1 MMSKINDQSLG
12 EDVLKI
18 ILDPIYQPE
27 SPNTT
32 NYPTQC
38 FQTALEKN
46 TLEIYIK
53 MKINNKTLDNSK
65 TIKM

>member
-46 TLEIYIK
+46 TLEIS
-53 MKINNKTLDNSK
+53 LSK
-65 TIKM
+65 RK